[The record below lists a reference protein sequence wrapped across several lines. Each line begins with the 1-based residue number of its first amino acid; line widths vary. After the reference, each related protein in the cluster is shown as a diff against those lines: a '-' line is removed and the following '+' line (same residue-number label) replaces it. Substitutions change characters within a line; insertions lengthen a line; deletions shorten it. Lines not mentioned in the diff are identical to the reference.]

1 MVSTRINKRGGGRP
15 PKFREV
21 RRPVTVTL
29 PERTLKQLESVNAD
43 RARAIVKC
51 VEAAVGTELSSRKCV
66 ELVEVF
72 PGKALI
78 VVGSQRSLNQIEWLN
93 LVEIAPARFLLILPS
108 GTPIEG
114 LEVALRDLL
123 ESIDPGEEHE
133 KDLLQQLYE
142 LMVLQRRKKT
152 ISKGELV
159 LVDVREPA

>member
-1 MVSTRINKRGGGRP
+1 MESTRIKKRGGGRP

-29 PERTLKQLESVNAD
+29 PERTLKSLEMVNAD

-51 VEAAVGTELSSRKCV
+51 VEAAIGGEPKNRKLV
-66 ELVEVF
+66 ELVEVL

-78 VVGSQRSLNQIEWLN
+78 VVGSQRTLNQIEWLN

-114 LEVALRDLL
+114 LEVSLRDLL
-123 ESIDPGEEHE
+123 DEISPDEEDE
-133 KDLLQQLYE
+133 RALLQQLLE
-142 LMVLQRRKKT
+142 LVVGQRRKKA

-159 LVDVREPA
+159 FVDVRETA